1 MLKSNIYNSF
11 LPKPPRCLNS
21 KNMSFEVGGAGETG
35 RRLIAAAM
43 KVEGEERAEAVRA
56 SRSRTPV
63 RLDTSVPTPFVTE
76 YWKEDKEKRKKKE
89 EEDQWRKRAVPPKP
103 GNLGDYLRKH
113 GIQKEEPRDAI
124 QRGYR
129 QRLGAELSLKCPTRL
144 EEEGVAKGK
153 ARRARLVAKKKAKR
167 EEKEK
172 EMEEQK
178 EEKEEEEEE
187 EALVPLGKNL
197 FSYLFK

>member
-56 SRSRTPV
+56 SWSRTPV
-63 RLDTSVPTPFVTE
+63 RLDTSVPTQFVTE
-76 YWKEDKEKRKKKE
+76 YGKEGKDKRKKE

-103 GNLGDYLRKH
+103 GNLGEYLRKH
-113 GIQKEEPRDAI
+113 GIRKEEPSDAI

-129 QRLGAELSLKCPTRL
+129 QRLDAELNEKCPTRL

-153 ARRARLVAKKKAKR
+153 ARLV
-167 EEKEK
+167 
-172 EMEEQK
+172 
-178 EEKEEEEEE
+178 
-187 EALVPLGKNL
+187 
-197 FSYLFK
+197 